1 MNKMLSTA
9 TSMASYHNKSS
20 SSSSSSTT
28 TTSSSS
34 SSSTPTRTMSSRNR
48 DQNTGI
54 GRFGFTYNN
63 NDNDNDIIYM
73 TGDIIGTDYFVSS
86 LDFEYDLFLNGLVNC
101 DNSGYRNR
109 IRQYNETYDVNLYND
124 LPSLIE
130 SKSATT
136 KLNNNNYRDE
146 YRWPS
151 QQPPPLIKSPQ
162 DSSSSSILFTSTTDS
177 LFSALNSPLSRAATA
192 YRHLQKPQ
200 RQYAIPND
208 YNVLP
213 SIGHSNSNYING
225 KQSHLQSSQSNHSNS
240 KTNQSLPIS
249 LSSSSTT
256 TTTTSLSTTTTK
268 NNNNIHNKIQ
278 MLNQNTTTTTTGN
291 CNNIQHQNIQTGV
304 GNSNGNNSII
314 SNNTTQSS
322 SLNSGKMIESQK
334 ILPPSSLA
342 FSSSS
347 SFSTSTGNQPSMMNN
362 ENVVDI
368 MDNIN
373 TNLGHQH
380 LHALHR
386 FRQQRKK
393 GLISRLKDV
402 VISFTPKARC
412 SLVNRVDD
420 IYARYGKDEKD
431 ALEAFNFLNEINIE
445 EEADNVMIDD
455 DKNGYN
461 VDDNKQEDVDQDGLM
476 MVSSNI
482 TQSMTYN
489 PHIINVNEPSLF
501 SNDGDDDNLEMNLKM
516 EEYDLIHP
524 ISSCD
529 MITDL
534 SNDNGDDDKDDSKK
548 MTTHPSSSCEDDN
561 VGNFKINIQNQK
573 FNNNIHDMNDNES
586 KTKSSP
592 YSPIHNHRRHKSPP
606 ESICTP
612 SSSSSSLLYHQNQ
625 SHTQQ
630 QHPYSSLLSSSPSK
644 SNHSIKLQKFCRF
657 GFPRKSS
664 SLEFQ
669 STMKRLDEE
678 QQSDDQESISYHSHS
693 VQETLQPSS
702 SSSSTTTTTTGGKL
716 LLLYC
721 SGNENGSINHQ
732 SNNIGRYSFL
742 TKNSSNPTS
751 TNNGKKISK
760 NRNNNKKSKNKMAF
774 STTSSSTTTTTT
786 VTALSE

>member
-1 MNKMLSTA
+1 
-9 TSMASYHNKSS
+9 
-20 SSSSSSTT
+20 
-28 TTSSSS
+28 
-34 SSSTPTRTMSSRNR
+34 
-48 DQNTGI
+48 
-54 GRFGFTYNN
+54 
-63 NDNDNDIIYM
+63 M

-249 LSSSSTT
+249 LSSSSSTT

-304 GNSNGNNSII
+304 
-314 SNNTTQSS
+314 
-322 SLNSGKMIESQK
+322 
-334 ILPPSSLA
+334 
-342 FSSSS
+342 
-347 SFSTSTGNQPSMMNN
+347 
-362 ENVVDI
+362 
-368 MDNIN
+368 
-373 TNLGHQH
+373 
-380 LHALHR
+380 
-386 FRQQRKK
+386 

-534 SNDNGDDDKDDSKK
+534 SNDNDDDDKDDSKK
-548 MTTHPSSSCEDDN
+548 MTTHPS
-561 VGNFKINIQNQK
+561 
-573 FNNNIHDMNDNES
+573 
-586 KTKSSP
+586 
-592 YSPIHNHRRHKSPP
+592 
-606 ESICTP
+606 
-612 SSSSSSLLYHQNQ
+612 
-625 SHTQQ
+625 
-630 QHPYSSLLSSSPSK
+630 
-644 SNHSIKLQKFCRF
+644 
-657 GFPRKSS
+657 SS